1 MDEQKVTIKF
11 DGQYHRVDLT
21 TFTNVLLDY
30 SAVIRAAAD
39 QVGMQSPVKVCIN
52 ATEPGSLDAIISV
65 VVNNAGSLLDFLGDH
80 ETGLGAAIVAA
91 GGLYKLKQKIA
102 GKNEVKKEDVDNST
116 NEVTLNVD
124 GDLLVVNG
132 DVYGLYENH
141 PEATAAIDH
150 SFSTLA
156 ENPDVSAIR
165 MKAGD
170 EELFSAEREEF
181 PGIASSPNY
190 EGPEI
195 RHRIVDA
202 VLLVTKPYL
211 AASKTRKWEFIYSG
225 DKITACIH
233 DESFLDSLDKYSFS
247 VGTQM
252 SVTLDITQE
261 LSEKFNAYLNKSFAV
276 AEVKEVISSPKT
288 ERMF

>member
-80 ETGLGAAIVAA
+80 ETGLGAAVVAA

-102 GKNEVKKEDVDNST
+102 GKNEVKKEYVDNST

-141 PEATAAIDH
+141 PEATAAIDR

-165 MKAGD
+165 MKADD
-170 EELFSAEREEF
+170 EELFSAEREVQDEEV
-181 PGIASSPNY
+181 GVY
-190 EGPEI
+190 
-195 RHRIVDA
+195 
-202 VLLVTKPYL
+202 LLRRQNHGMHP
-211 AASKTRKWEFIYSG
+211 
-225 DKITACIH
+225 
-233 DESFLDSLDKYSFS
+233 
-247 VGTQM
+247 
-252 SVTLDITQE
+252 
-261 LSEKFNAYLNKSFAV
+261 
-276 AEVKEVISSPKT
+276 
-288 ERMF
+288 